1 MAEIEEDCEK
11 MQWGAAKWKW
21 GDDFWA
27 TFEEVANSHATQR
40 DKEAQVRKLAASRKR
55 KERQIV
61 ATRKRVKAAT
71 LHSQPIGAFLDRASA
86 PRVEPPLTDETAE
99 EVGRMHNFWALE
111 PADYCLGPNMPQ

>member
-1 MAEIEEDCEK
+1 M
-11 MQWGAAKWKW
+11 
-21 GDDFWA
+21 
-27 TFEEVANSHATQR
+27 
-40 DKEAQVRKLAASRKR
+40 RKLAASRKR

-99 EVGRMHNFWALE
+99 EVGRMHNLYM
-111 PADYCLGPNMPQ
+111 YCTCTVYLLHSRASMK